1 LGETSNLEARTDEVD
16 TVLVIDF
23 GAQYSQLIAR
33 RVREAHV
40 YSEIVPRTITAGEI
54 KARRPAGVILSGGPA
69 SVYAPDAY
77 QMDPEIIN
85 AGVPILG
92 ICYGHQLLADIAGG
106 RVSPTGTS
114 EYGRTDVEVI
124 AGSHLLGD
132 LPLGLEV
139 WMSHGDGV
147 TEPPP
152 GFRSSASVT
161 AISFWPISPVEGS
174 PRPVL
179 PSTAALTSK

>member
-1 LGETSNLEARTDEVD
+1 MNGLRPRDEDV
-16 TVLVIDF
+16 VLVVDF
-23 GAQYSQLIAR
+23 GAQYAQLIAR

-40 YSEIVPRTITAGEI
+40 YSEIVPRTITAAEI
-54 KARRPAGVILSGGPA
+54 KERRPAGVILSGGPA

-77 QMDPEIIN
+77 RMDPEVVN

-114 EYGRTDVEVI
+114 EYGRTGVEVI

-139 WMSHGDGV
+139 WMSHGDCV

-152 GFRSSASVT
+152 GFATTATSAG
-161 AISFWPISPVEGS
+161 SPVAVMED
-174 PRPVL
+174 RER
-179 PSTAALTSK
+179 AL